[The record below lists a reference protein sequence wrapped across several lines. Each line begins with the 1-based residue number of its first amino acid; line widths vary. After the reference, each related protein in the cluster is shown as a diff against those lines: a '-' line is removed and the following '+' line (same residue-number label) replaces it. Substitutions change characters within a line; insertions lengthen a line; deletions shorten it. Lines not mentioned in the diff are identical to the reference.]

1 MSNQNDKN
9 DQLFVRFCV
18 FFFSPFVKKE
28 DNNSFSPYIVVSVD
42 VLNAYRHVTSNA
54 NLKL

>member
-1 MSNQNDKN
+1 MSNQNNKT
-9 DQLFVRFCV
+9 DQLFVRFC
-18 FFFSPFVKKE
+18 FFFPPYVKKE